1 VSERLRGA
9 IDAGL
14 DAVDVAAK
22 WAIVAAMAAMVAI
35 VSTQVG
41 LRYLFNSSIGWADE
55 VSRLAF
61 VWSIFLAIPI
71 GVRAKAH
78 IGIDLLA
85 NLLPGA
91 LRDALGRA
99 VAAASAGLMAAVG
112 WYAYTLAADQ
122 WDEKM
127 ASLEF
132 SASWFVVAVCV
143 GAAHS
148 CAHLLRLAAFGP
160 WDSET
165 PLLATE

>member
-1 VSERLRGA
+1 MRRV

-14 DAVDVAAK
+14 DAVDLAAK
-22 WAIVAAMAAMVAI
+22 WAIVAAMAAMVAV
-35 VSTQVG
+35 VSTQVA

-78 IGIDLLA
+78 IGIDILA
-85 NLLPGA
+85 NLLPPGLRGLLARIVA
-91 LRDALGRA
+91 L
-99 VAAASAGLMAAVG
+99 ASAGLMASVG
-112 WYAYTLAADQ
+112 WYSYVLAADQ

-148 CAHLLRLAAFGP
+148 GAHLLRLAAFGP
-160 WDSET
+160 WETET

>member
-1 VSERLRGA
+1 VRAAL
-9 IDAGL
+9 DKGL
-14 DAVDVAAK
+14 DAVDLAAK
-22 WAIVAAMAAMVAI
+22 WAIVAAMAAMVAV
-35 VSTQVG
+35 VSTQVA

-71 GVRAKAH
+71 GVRTKAH
-78 IGIDLLA
+78 IGIDIVA
-85 NLLPGA
+85 NLLSPGMRGLLARVVA
-91 LRDALGRA
+91 L
-99 VAAASAGLMAAVG
+99 ASAGLMAAVF
-112 WYAYTLAADQ
+112 WYAYVLAADQ

-160 WDSET
+160 WETET

>member
-1 VSERLRGA
+1 MSVRGA
-9 IDAGL
+9 IDTAL
-14 DAVDVAAK
+14 DALDLAAK
-22 WAIVAAMAAMVAI
+22 WAIVAAMVAMVAV
-35 VSTQVG
+35 VSTQVA
-41 LRYLFNSSIGWADE
+41 LRYVFNSSIGWADE

-71 GVRAKAH
+71 GVRAQAH

-85 NLLPGA
+85 KALPAGLRGLLARIVA
-91 LRDALGRA
+91 L
-99 VAAASAGLMAAVG
+99 ASAALMAAVG
-112 WYAYTLAADQ
+112 WYSYVLAADQ

-148 CAHLLRLAAFGP
+148 CAHLLRLAVFGQ
-160 WDSET
+160 WDAET

>member
-1 VSERLRGA
+1 MR
-9 IDAGL
+9 DALDKGL
-14 DAVDVAAK
+14 DAVDLAAK
-22 WAIVAAMAAMVAI
+22 WAIVAAMAAMVAV
-35 VSTQVG
+35 VSTQVA

-78 IGIDLLA
+78 IGIDIFVNFLPSGLRDLLA
-85 NLLPGA
+85 RVVA
-91 LRDALGRA
+91 L
-99 VAAASAGLMAAVG
+99 ASAALMAAVG
-112 WYAYTLAADQ
+112 WYSYVLAADQ

-143 GAAHS
+143 GAVHS
-148 CAHLLRLAAFGP
+148 GAHLLRLAAFGP
-160 WDSET
+160 WETET

>member
-1 VSERLRGA
+1 MRGG

-14 DAVDVAAK
+14 HAADVAAK
-22 WAIVAAMAAMVAI
+22 WAIVAAMAAMVAV
-35 VSTQVG
+35 VSTQVA

-78 IGIDLLA
+78 IGIDLLTA
-85 NLLPGA
+85 RLPGG
-91 LRDALGRA
+91 LRESLARA
-99 VAAASAGLMAAVG
+99 VALASAGLMGLVG
-112 WYAYTLAADQ
+112 WQSYLLAADQ

-127 ASLEF
+127 ASLDF

-148 CAHLLRLAAFGP
+148 FGHLLRLAAFGP
-160 WDSET
+160 YEEDS

>member
-1 VSERLRGA
+1 MSKAVRA
-9 IDAGL
+9 TVDAAL
-14 DAVDVAAK
+14 HAADVAAK
-22 WAIVAAMAAMVAI
+22 WAIVAAMAAMVAV

-61 VWSIFLAIPI
+61 VWSIFLAIPV
-71 GVRAKAH
+71 GVRMKAH
-78 IGIDLLA
+78 IGIDLLV
-85 NLLPGA
+85 NLLPASLRSLLARGVA
-91 LRDALGRA
+91 L
-99 VAAASAGLMAAVG
+99 ASAGIMALVG
-112 WYAYTLAADQ
+112 WQSYVLASDQ

-143 GAAHS
+143 GAVHS

-160 WDSET
+160 WASESA
-165 PLLATE
+165 LLATE